1 MLVSMSNILPH
12 YSVIDKTISQCHTF
26 LEICF
31 SKPMANRKNPA
42 KELDNQPTLTPAEKE
57 QSVGFMR
64 VNHSGEVC
72 AQALYRGQVI
82 LSEKPAV
89 RAILETASEQE
100 TDHLVWCQERV
111 NELGGHVSYLNIFW
125 YASAFLVG
133 LLMGV
138 AGDRLSLGFVEETE
152 KQVEAH
158 LTSHLYKLPL
168 NDVKSRKILEQMQKD
183 EIEHGQKA
191 KSAGAKELPYPVK
204 KLMALHAKVMT
215 TLAYWI

>member
-1 MLVSMSNILPH
+1 MSDRLPH
-12 YSVIDKTISQCHTF
+12 YSVVDKAISQCHVF

-31 SKPMANRKNPA
+31 GKPMAKRKNPA
-42 KELDNQPTLTPAEKE
+42 KDLDKQLTLTPDEKK

-72 AQALYRGQVI
+72 AQALYRGQMI

-89 RAILETASEQE
+89 RAILETAAEQE
-100 TDHLVWCQERV
+100 IDHLVWCQERV
-111 NELGGHVSYLNIFW
+111 HELGGHISYLNIFW
-125 YASAFLVG
+125 YASAFLIG
-133 LLMGV
+133 LLTGL
-138 AGDRLSLGFVEETE
+138 AGDSLSLSFVEETE

-158 LTSHLYKLPL
+158 LAGHLHKLPL
-168 NDVKSRKILEQMQKD
+168 TDIKSQKILEQMLKD

-191 KSAGAKELPYPVK
+191 QSAGTKKLPYPVK